1 MIRKAVDPR
10 EDAAGFV
17 LVIVAGHRSFDDSG
31 KYNGKAKSHDPIEV
45 AHEELLES
53 RGVRCR
59 CICSAQF
66 EHQSVEMM
74 RVLFDVFSIKFA
86 RHHAVRPSRVKQH
99 DWKEDQRHK
108 EHDLK
113 RELGAGAVPKR
124 QTGIE
129 HR

>member
-1 MIRKAVDPR
+1 
-10 EDAAGFV
+10 
-17 LVIVAGHRSFDDSG
+17 
-31 KYNGKAKSHDPIEV
+31 
-45 AHEELLES
+45 
-53 RGVRCR
+53 
-59 CICSAQF
+59 
-66 EHQSVEMM
+66 MM

-99 DWKEDQRHK
+99 DWQEDQRHK

-113 RELGAGAVPKR
+113 RELGAGAVPKC

>member
-1 MIRKAVDPR
+1 
-10 EDAAGFV
+10 
-17 LVIVAGHRSFDDSG
+17 
-31 KYNGKAKSHDPIEV
+31 
-45 AHEELLES
+45 
-53 RGVRCR
+53 
-59 CICSAQF
+59 
-66 EHQSVEMM
+66 MM

-108 EHDLK
+108 ELDLK